1 MTRDNLWQP
10 GARLD
15 IIKKRA
21 GLLQQIRTFMD
32 ARAIIEVDTPILSH
46 YAISDPYIQSMTTSY
61 AAEQNNPLYLHTS
74 PEFCMKRLLAAGTGS
89 IYQFAHVFRNEE
101 SGKQHNTEF
110 TMLEWY
116 RPGFDYHQLMNEV
129 NELIVNIGFKTAEKM
144 TYAELF
150 EQAAQLDP
158 HKADIT
164 QLQVLCQQAGWVTV
178 TDDRHAL
185 LDFIFSEIVIKQH
198 KKFSTPLIVYDYPE
212 CMSALS
218 TLKPGSPVVS
228 ERFELFVNRM
238 EIANGFNEL
247 INADEQ
253 LQRFEHDLATRKK
266 KGLIEPPIDR
276 NFLAALQ
283 SGLPECA
290 GVALGIERLLM
301 ALFEKGDINDVTTFP
316 LERN

>member
-1 MTRDNLWQP
+1 MTRANSWQSS
-10 GARLD
+10 AKLN

-21 GLLQQIRTFMD
+21 GLLQQIRAFMD
-32 ARAIIEVDTPILSH
+32 VRGIIEVDTPILSH
-46 YAISDPYIQSMTTSY
+46 SAISDPYIQSMTTSY
-61 AAEQNNPLYLHTS
+61 AAEKDSTLYLHTS
-74 PEFCMKRLLAAGTGS
+74 PEFCMKRLLASGTGA

-116 RPGFDYHQLMNEV
+116 RPGFDYQQLMNEV
-129 NELIVNIGFKTAEKM
+129 NQLMVDIGLKTADKM

-150 EQAAQLDP
+150 NQGVQLDP
-158 HKADIT
+158 HTVDINH
-164 QLQVLCQQAGWVTV
+164 LQVLCQQAGWDTV

-185 LDFIFSEIVIKQH
+185 LDFVFSEIVIKQR
-198 KKFSTPLIVYDYPE
+198 KNNSTPLIIYDYPA

-218 TLKPGSPVVS
+218 TLKSGDPVVS
-228 ERFELFVNRM
+228 ERFELFINGM

-247 INADEQ
+247 IDADEQ
-253 LQRFEHDLATRKK
+253 LQRFEQDLAIRKE
-266 KGLIEPPIDR
+266 KGLTEPPIDR
-276 NFLAALQ
+276 HFLAALQ

-301 ALFEKGDINDVTTFP
+301 VLYEKDNINDVTTFP